1 MLGSDPQ
8 VGHRPVHVSTQTMLG
23 NGATNRRRTGDT
35 LGFLLLLISSKE
47 SLYHPA
53 NMGHGFLVKR
63 GTFSLD
69 LITNSS
75 N

>member
-1 MLGSDPQ
+1 MVPNADVVMLCFDIRGQGSSAVCLP
-8 VGHRPVHVSTQTMLG
+8 PC
-23 NGATNRRRTGDT
+23 DT